1 MEQQPSKLVPGLIGG
16 ATIGILSTL
25 PIINLGNCLCCM
37 WVVFG
42 GALAAYVYHKS
53 LPRDMPITSADGA
66 LAGLLAGLFG
76 ALFFTFLTYFFMA
89 VIGFRP
95 GGTIID
101 SILESRN
108 DISPE
113 LEELLEELRQ
123 GGEVNPIFVLIQ
135 LISSLVIDAVFGTIG
150 GIIGAAFLKKRIG
163 KHEQH
168 DNDSTGQTS
177 NQLPA

>member
-1 MEQQPSKLVPGLIGG
+1 MEQQPGKLIPGLIGG
-16 ATIGILSTL
+16 AAIGILSTL

-37 WVVFG
+37 WVAFG
-42 GALAAYVYHKS
+42 GALAAYIYHKS
-53 LPRDMPITSADGA
+53 LPKDISITSVDGA

-101 SILESRN
+101 SLLESRN

-113 LEELLEELRQ
+113 VEELLEELRHS
-123 GGEVNPIFVLIQ
+123 GEVNPFFVLIQ
-135 LISSLVIDAVFGTIG
+135 LISSLVINAVFGAIG
-150 GIIGAAFLKKRIG
+150 GIIGAAFLKKQTG
-163 KHEQH
+163 KIQENKNEPSEQ
-168 DNDSTGQTS
+168 TV
-177 NQLPA
+177 NQLPK